1 MKKLVYLLIAVS
13 LVLALVPTV
22 ALAHTAD
29 APLVVDLLAGQT
41 EDIGDV
47 KVWNDAEKLYVQF
60 VYEGPDC
67 GFLEV
72 HLQVDEDAFS
82 EDILTKKGNPI
93 PGQFEKSYKPGW
105 CFNEHTFAFDLVDEG
120 FGVGDTLKIA
130 AHAAL
135 GLEESMTIVSDTSTA
150 VTEVNGTP
158 VTANAVLAN
167 EPVGYPNCASYA
179 PDGTGSAWDSSVN
192 ISGAHWIWNTLDPV
206 HPIEGDVVTF
216 NKAFT
221 VPGMPNGGTLYIT
234 ADNGY
239 EVTLNGV
246 LLGSAQLGP
255 GFPTTL
261 KETTDTTP
269 QAGNWGVAS
278 QGWQSVES
286 YALTELVSGENTLVI
301 IAANEYMWNTTD
313 QYQGK
318 DYYYGSWDPPGG
330 SVNADPFPGYGI
342 GVDNICRNPGGLI
355 FKATMGYYASGETAW
370 GAGTRF
376 TEDKNWATYF
386 TYTVQEPPPPVI
398 AGWDTV
404 RGGNYSL
411 NSGDSAQARADL
423 ETEYGDVEF
432 RGLSALDATSLA
444 DVDVVVLSSVKAN
457 SGAIT
462 PWLSE
467 AEQDALYD
475 FVLGGG
481 CAILFPDNSTFAG
494 GNSDAANESLIDPFG
509 LDIMGTLGG
518 GYNATVTSAESPVTS
533 GVASYLGNYAGW
545 FDGTGGATVLATIT
559 VSGQNQ
565 TSLVEFAPGH
575 FGTGSGRVVVFSDA
589 NVFFGGGSGRY
600 SYNTQLFLNSVDA
613 CFQP

>member
-22 ALAHTAD
+22 ALAHTAGD
-29 APLVVDLLAGQT
+29 PFVADLLAGQT
-41 EDIGDV
+41 EDVGDV
-47 KVWNDAEKLYVQF
+47 KVWNDGTNLYVQF

-72 HLQVDEDAFS
+72 HLQVDKGAFFS

-93 PGQFEKSYKPGW
+93 PGHFEKSYKPGG
-105 CFNEHTFAFDLVDEG
+105 CFTDHTFEYDLAVEG
-120 FGVGDTLKIA
+120 FAPGDNLLIA

-135 GLEESMTIVSDTSTA
+135 GREEAMTIVSGDGQTIVTQRRSGD
-150 VTEVNGTP
+150 VVGFTEVNQPAELAWEPGPSYPNDGPDDSAWEAWSLWDRRLSIDLVPTGADWIWESYRVLDPIYGT
-158 VTANAVLAN
+158 VLTF
-167 EPVGYPNCASYA
+167 ERTFDIGYPI
-179 PDGTGSAWDSSVN
+179 DGNLLIAC
-192 ISGAHWIWNTLDPV
+192 
-206 HPIEGDVVTF
+206 
-216 NKAFT
+216 
-221 VPGMPNGGTLYIT
+221 
-234 ADNGY
+234 DNGY
-239 EVTLNGV
+239 EVFLNGTS
-246 LLGSAQLGP
+246 LGSDNVYGDWRTSNLM
-255 GFPTTL
+255 
-261 KETTDTTP
+261 
-269 QAGNWGVAS
+269 QAFVDVD
-278 QGWQSVES
+278 GWDAVGS
-286 YALTELVSGENTLVI
+286 YPLLDYLLEGANTLTI
-301 IAANEYMWNTTD
+301 DAANEYF
-313 QYQGK
+313 
-318 DYYYGSWDPPGG
+318 DPPDK
-330 SVNADPFPGYGI
+330 SNSAPGTQSS
-342 GVDNICRNPGGLI
+342 NPGACI
-355 FKATMGYYASGETAW
+355 FAMDLSYYADGETAW

-386 TYTVQEPPPPVI
+386 TYTVQESKIVI
-398 AGWDTV
+398 AGWDTG

-411 NSGDSAQARADL
+411 NSADSTQARNDLQAKYSDL
-423 ETEYGDVEF
+423 EV
-432 RGLSALDATSLA
+432 RALNELTAANLA
-444 DVDVVVLSSVKAN
+444 DVAVVVLSSVKGN

-494 GNSDAANESLIDPFG
+494 GNSDPANESLIDPFG

-518 GYNATVTSAESPVTS
+518 GYNANVTSALSPVTS
-533 GVASYLGNYAGW
+533 GVASYSGNYAGW
-545 FDGTGGATVLATIT
+545 FDGTNGATVLATIT

-589 NVFFGGGSGRY
+589 NVFFGGGAGKY
-600 SYNTQLFLNSVDA
+600 SSNTQLFLNSVDA